1 MSRRDLGAK
10 MDLKNIQRYINV
22 AVAIIGLVIAGVV
35 AWELLF
41 PGSRLAKIVGVI
53 AFGVLCIFV
62 RAIPP
67 KFFIP
72 KPKK

>member
-1 MSRRDLGAK
+1 
-10 MDLKNIQRYINV
+10 MDRKHIQRYIDV
-22 AVAIIGLVIAGVV
+22 AAAIIGLVIASAVG
-35 AWELLF
+35 WELLF
-41 PGSRLAKIVGVI
+41 PGSRLAEIVGII

-62 RAIPP
+62 RAVPP

>member
-1 MSRRDLGAK
+1 
-10 MDLKNIQRYINV
+10 MDRKNIQRYINV
-22 AVAIIGLVIAGVV
+22 ATAVIGLMIAGAV

-53 AFGVLCIFV
+53 AFGVLCLFV
-62 RAIPP
+62 RAVPP